1 MNWRKHI
8 SSYLFDL
15 LLILLLLIVLIL
27 IKGAVDLFTTGQ
39 LYLFHYWL
47 LFLRSM
53 AGSAVF
59 FALIEAISML
69 GNIINR

>member
-15 LLILLLLIVLIL
+15 LLMLVLLIVLIL
-27 IKGAVDLFTTGQ
+27 IKGAIDLFTTGQ

-47 LFLRSM
+47 LFLRGIS
-53 AGSAVF
+53 GSAVF
-59 FALIEAISML
+59 FALIELISML
-69 GNIINR
+69 WEHH